1 MERDDIKKVIESL
14 LYMTDHALTPKEIT
28 EVLETKQWTA
38 DEIKGIIEEIGHGLD
53 AAGSSLQVTEVAG
66 GFQMATRAE
75 YASWIRRLY
84 RERLTVR
91 LSSSALETL
100 SIIAYKQPIARSEIE
115 QIRGVEVTGVMET
128 LLERRLIKVV
138 GRKET
143 IGRPLLY
150 GTTIEF
156 LRHFGLK
163 HLTEL
168 PDINSMAVAPPAETP
183 VPPQEEA
190 LVFAGGVPAEGETT
204 AAEPINE
211 EPVSETPPS
220 SEPS

>member
-1 MERDDIKKVIESL
+1 MEREEIKKVIESL

-28 EVLETKQWTA
+28 GVLETKQWTG

-53 AAGSSLQVTEVAG
+53 AAGSSLQVLEVAG
-66 GFQMATRAE
+66 GFQMATRPEFAG
-75 YASWIRRLY
+75 WIRRLY
-84 RERLTVR
+84 KERLTVR

-128 LLERRLIKVV
+128 LLERRLIRVV

-163 HLTEL
+163 HLAEL
-168 PDINSMAVAPPAETP
+168 PDLESMAVPAPAEAATP
-183 VPPQEEA
+183 EAQPEEA
-190 LVFAGGVPAEGETT
+190 LVFAGDVPAEETP
-204 AAEPINE
+204 AE
-211 EPVSETPPS
+211 EPVQETPSS

>member
-1 MERDDIKKVIESL
+1 MEREEVKKVIEAL
-14 LYMTDHALTPKEIT
+14 LYMTDHALSTKEIA
-28 EVLETKQWTA
+28 EVLETKRWNDA
-38 DEIKGIIEEIGHGLD
+38 EIKGIIGEIAQNLEN
-53 AAGSSLQVTEVAG
+53 AGSALQMVEVAG
-66 GFQMATRAE
+66 GFQMATKPDF
-75 YASWIRRLY
+75 ASWIRRLY
-84 RERLTVR
+84 KERLTVR

-115 QIRGVEVTGVMET
+115 QIRGVEVTAVMET
-128 LLERRLIKVV
+128 LLERRLIRVV

-168 PDINSMAVAPPAETP
+168 PDLNSMAVPAAAPAATP
-183 VPPQEEA
+183 EPEQQEEA
-190 LVFAGGVPAEGETT
+190 LVFAPAS
-204 AAEPINE
+204 E
-211 EPVSETPPS
+211 EPS
-220 SEPS
+220 